1 MSKNSLSFQLTKI
14 IDTAPGIINNKIHKM
29 PILTLRK
36 NRLVGQTKNN
46 EMKIADTIHINGL
59 VNFESQTKILNPPV
73 DIDIE
78 K

>member
-59 VNFESQTKILNPPV
+59 VNFKSQTKILNPPV